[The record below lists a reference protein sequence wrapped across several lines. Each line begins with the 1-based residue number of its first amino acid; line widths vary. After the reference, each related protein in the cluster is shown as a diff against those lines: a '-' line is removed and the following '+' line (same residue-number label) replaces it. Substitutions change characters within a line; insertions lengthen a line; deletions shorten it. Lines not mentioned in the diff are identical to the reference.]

1 MALLDVRN
9 LKVHYRTLRGAN
21 RAVDGVSFTV
31 ETGRSLGLVGESGC
45 GKSTTV
51 NGIVRV
57 MPKSAF
63 IPEGQV
69 LLNGID
75 LTSLP
80 ESALRSIRWRELSL
94 IPQAAMDS
102 LNPVYPVQDAFVE
115 VLRLKG
121 GMGKTEA
128 LERAQHL
135 FQLVGLDIQRLKNF
149 PHEFSGGMKQRAAI
163 ALALALNPKL
173 VIADEPVT
181 ALDVI
186 VQRQVLNEIRRLREQ
201 LHISLIMITHDISVV
216 AETCDDIAVMYAG
229 KIVERGST
237 AAVLQNPLH
246 PYTMGLKNAFP
257 DIRKGRRTLISI
269 EGAPPSLVEPP
280 PGCRFTARCPFAIE
294 ECSAVEP
301 LLEEAEAGQVA
312 ACHRLAEVDELQR
325 RAQEVETWQNV
336 I

>member
-31 ETGRSLGLVGESGC
+31 EKGRSLGLVGESGC

-57 MPKSAF
+57 MPKNAF
-63 IPEGQV
+63 IPEGEV
-69 LLNGID
+69 LLNGTD
-75 LTSLP
+75 LVSLP

-102 LNPVYPVQDAFVE
+102 LNPVYLVQDAFLE

-121 GMGKTEA
+121 GMSKAEA
-128 LERAQHL
+128 LDRAQHL
-135 FQLVGLDIQRLKNF
+135 FQLVGLDIRRLKNY

-229 KIVERGST
+229 KIVERGRT

-257 DIRKGRRTLISI
+257 DIRRGRRTLISI
-269 EGAPPSLVEPP
+269 EGAPPSLLEPP
-280 PGCRFTARCPFAIE
+280 AGCRFAERCPFALDV
-294 ECSAVEP
+294 CSDVEP
-301 LLEEAEAGQVA
+301 TLEEAAAGQVA
-312 ACHRLAEVDELQR
+312 ACHRLDEVDELQT